1 MSEEYLSHH
10 GIKNQKWGQRR
21 FQNKDGS
28 LTPLGRVRYGKAA
41 QASLEKQQKLQSKR
55 FDKANATHNPKY
67 YEMSKKEEK
76 LYKKYED
83 SMTKL
88 EQDKKIQESKQ
99 NQNKIET
106 PTPDPKPDP
115 KPEPTP
121 DKPKTVKEMT
131 TEELQEK
138 VNRLRLEQQYSQL
151 QPQQISR
158 GKKIMNTISDKA
170 ANVVLERSAKVAGDM
185 FERKLR
191 EMVGVP
197 ASNQQKQKK

>member
-1 MSEEYLSHH
+1 MTEEYLSHH
-10 GIKNQKWGQRR
+10 GIPNQKWGQRR
-21 FQNKDGS
+21 YQNKDGS
-28 LTPLGRVRYGKAA
+28 LTPLGRIRYGKAA
-41 QASLEKQQKLQSKR
+41 KAALDKQQKLQSKR
-55 FDKANATHNPKY
+55 FDKANSTHNPKY

-83 SMTKL
+83 SITKL
-88 EQDKKIQESKQ
+88 EQDKKIQEDKQ

-106 PTPDPKPDP
+106 PKPD
-115 KPEPTP
+115 PTP

-170 ANVVLERSAKVAGDM
+170 ANVVIERSAKVAGDM
-185 FERKLR
+185 FEKKLR

>member
-1 MSEEYLSHH
+1 MSDEYLSHH

-28 LTPLGRVRYGKAA
+28 LTPLGRIRYGKAA
-41 QASLEKQQKLQSKR
+41 KAALDKQQKLQSKR
-55 FDKANATHNPKY
+55 FDKANSTHNPKY

-76 LYKKYED
+76 LDKKYED
-83 SMTKL
+83 GMTKL
-88 EQDKKIQESKQ
+88 EQDKKMQEAKQ
-99 NQNKIET
+99 NQNKTET
-106 PTPDPKPDP
+106 STTKPDPTPDR
-115 KPEPTP
+115 
-121 DKPKTVKEMT
+121 PKTVKEMT

-151 QPQQISR
+151 QPQQVSR

-170 ANVVLERSAKVAGDM
+170 ATVVLERTSKVAGDM

>member
-1 MSEEYLSHH
+1 MSDEYLSHH

-21 FQNKDGS
+21 YQNKDGS
-28 LTPLGRVRYGKAA
+28 LTPLGRIRYGKAA
-41 QASLEKQQKLQSKR
+41 KAALDKQQKLQSKR
-55 FDKANATHNPKY
+55 FDKANSTHNPKY

-83 SMTKL
+83 GMTKL

-106 PTPDPKPDP
+106 P

-121 DKPKTVKEMT
+121 ERQKTVKEMT
-131 TEELQEK
+131 TEELQAV
-138 VNRLRLEQQYSQL
+138 VNRLKLEQQFAQL

-158 GKKIMNTISDKA
+158 GKKIVNTISGKA
-170 ANVVLERSAKVAGDM
+170 ANVVLERTSKVAGDM

-197 ASNQQKQKK
+197 ASNQQNQQKQKK

>member
-1 MSEEYLSHH
+1 MPEEYLSHH

-55 FDKANATHNPKY
+55 LEKWNKSGHDPKY
-67 YEMSKKEEK
+67 SDMTKKEEK

-83 SMTKL
+83 GMTKL
-88 EQDKKIQESKQ
+88 EQDKQIQEAKQ
-99 NQNKIET
+99 NQNKTET
-106 PTPDPKPDP
+106 PKPKPDP
-115 KPEPTP
+115 TP
-121 DKPKTVKEMT
+121 DRPKTVKEMT

-170 ANVVLERSAKVAGDM
+170 ATVVLERTSKVAGDM